1 MVYIPIALAI
11 GALTGLLR
19 GGSLNNLAHAS
30 FRWPALLVAGCVL
43 QLAAVIPGAQGA
55 SAVLLVASYVA
66 LFAFAAANVTIAGM
80 ALIAIGIALNGFVIA
95 ANDGMP
101 VKAEAIVAAGI
112 AEDVAEARQFEF
124 RGKRHLATEDDRFV
138 ILGDVIPVPVGGGSV
153 LSYGDLVL
161 ALGVAV
167 LLDALVR
174 RKSVPS
180 FAS

>member
-1 MVYIPIALAI
+1 MYIPVALAI

-19 GGSLNNLAHAS
+19 GGSLKNLAHAS
-30 FRWPALLVAGCVL
+30 FRWPVFLVVGCVL
-43 QLAAVIPGAQGA
+43 QVAAVIPGAEDA
-55 SAVLLVASYVA
+55 SAALIVASYGSLLV
-66 LFAFAAANVTIAGM
+66 FACANVTTAGM

-95 ANDGMP
+95 VNDGMP

-112 AEDVAEARQFEF
+112 AEDVSEAERFEF
-124 RGKRHLATEDDRFV
+124 RGKRHLATDEDRFV
-138 ILGDVIPVPVGGGSV
+138 ILGDIIPVPVGGGSV

-174 RKSVPS
+174 RKVIPF